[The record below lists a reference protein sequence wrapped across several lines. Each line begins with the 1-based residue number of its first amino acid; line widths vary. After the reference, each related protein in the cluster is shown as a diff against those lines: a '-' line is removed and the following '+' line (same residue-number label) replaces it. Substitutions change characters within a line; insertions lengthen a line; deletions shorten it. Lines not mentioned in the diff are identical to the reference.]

1 MNTLEHMQYL
11 TPEVPEQ
18 VEPEKPDPEAGKV
31 SFQPF
36 EELERCV
43 RSALETYSN
52 VHRGTGHNSMISSAL
67 FERARDIVM
76 EYLGL
81 DKKKYL
87 VVFYSVYGS
96 ELFKKQLQFKNYH
109 MVSSRD
115 IGLPLGLRALAIR
128 KSDLPKGIPFQ
139 TGGSVAKMVSPGF
152 VIWSDAPQKFEA
164 GTPAVIN
171 AIAFAIGLILRHHH
185 GDDCFRPQE
194 SAMLPVKEILHQD
207 ELSGYS
213 GSQLI

>member
-1 MNTLEHMQYL
+1 MNTLEHIKYL

-87 VVFYSVYGS
+87 VVFV
-96 ELFKKQLQFKNYH
+96 LFMARNY
-109 MVSSRD
+109 
-115 IGLPLGLRALAIR
+115 LRNNFNSKITIWYR
-128 KSDLPKGIPFQ
+128 
-139 TGGSVAKMVSPGF
+139 V
-152 VIWSDAPQKFEA
+152 VI
-164 GTPAVIN
+164 
-171 AIAFAIGLILRHHH
+171 
-185 GDDCFRPQE
+185 
-194 SAMLPVKEILHQD
+194 SAYRWD
-207 ELSGYS
+207 
-213 GSQLI
+213 